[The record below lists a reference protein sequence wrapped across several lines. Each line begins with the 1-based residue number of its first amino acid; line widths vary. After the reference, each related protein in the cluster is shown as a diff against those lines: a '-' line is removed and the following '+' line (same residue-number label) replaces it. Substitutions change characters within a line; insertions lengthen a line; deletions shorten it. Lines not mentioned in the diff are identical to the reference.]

1 MLIARLS
8 QAKFKAYLDSKRKGG
23 KGMLTSECMVQNYE
37 PVTFEEVLENYAKH
51 RQMFETGRPEWTS
64 DEKKAEGQNA

>member
-1 MLIARLS
+1 
-8 QAKFKAYLDSKRKGG
+8 
-23 KGMLTSECMVQNYE
+23 MLTSECMVQNYE